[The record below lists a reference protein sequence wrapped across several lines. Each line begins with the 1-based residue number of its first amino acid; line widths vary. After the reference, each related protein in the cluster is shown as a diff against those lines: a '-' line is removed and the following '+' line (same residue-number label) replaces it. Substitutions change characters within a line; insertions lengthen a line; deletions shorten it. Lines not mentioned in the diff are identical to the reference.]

1 MTYYYVCN
9 ICTQRYMID
18 HEIDLR
24 GLAFHVT
31 KSHHKPEL
39 PLDKIIKTYYIKMKD
54 NPQYNNNN
62 KKRSRIIEKF
72 IDLCSLMEA
81 GFATS
86 RRGRD
91 YSLYY
96 LRIYE
101 WFYRN
106 KSILLALNL
115 VSIMLL
121 FVIHLSILPFQINP
135 VSFAEKV
142 LQVINITLICIIAL
156 SLIWRGMVC
165 IVIGILGLL
174 LIYTGI
180 FLPSYPIDVLDD
192 SYLDSKNEKNNINIK
207 QPISVA
213 AHGFFFLGMS
223 MVGLSMI
230 IAYRPDVL
238 YVRNRPKPLETIWE
252 SYPIWYNDNIKLL
265 GRKSEPTVD
274 IKTLMTD
281 EEVYLLWR
289 YDYILADVYGTPHL
303 VRSDSQ
309 IPKSSTIFR
318 DKKSGKMIGKG
329 KYIGYFV

>member
-1 MTYYYVCN
+1 MGEKEIISLSLSFLIAHYQTLFTFFSGYYSYYLFLKSLKN
-9 ICTQRYMID
+9 
-18 HEIDLR
+18 EKLIDL
-24 GLAFHVT
+24 
-31 KSHHKPEL
+31 
-39 PLDKIIKTYYIKMKD
+39 Y
-54 NPQYNNNN
+54 
-62 KKRSRIIEKF
+62 
-72 IDLCSLMEA
+72 SLMEA

-91 YSLYY
+91 YSLFY
-96 LRIYE
+96 LRMYE

-115 VSIMLL
+115 VSILLL
-121 FVIHLSILPFQINP
+121 FIIHLSILPFQINP

-156 SLIWRGMVC
+156 SLIWRGIVC

-180 FLPSYPIDVLDD
+180 FLPSYPFDVLDD
-192 SYLDSKNEKNNINIK
+192 SYLDGKNEKNNINIK
-207 QPISVA
+207 QPIFVA

-238 YVRNRPKPLETIWE
+238 YVRNRPKPLETVWE

-303 VRSDSQ
+303 VRTDSH

>member
-1 MTYYYVCN
+1 
-9 ICTQRYMID
+9 MID
-18 HEIDLR
+18 HELDLH

-31 KSHHKPEL
+31 KSHQKQEL
-39 PLDKIIKTYYIKMKD
+39 PLDKMIETYYTKLKG
-54 NPQYNNNN
+54 NPKNNDRN
-62 KKRSRIIEKF
+62 KKRSRITEKF

-81 GFATS
+81 GFGTS

-96 LRIYE
+96 LRMYE

-115 VSIMLL
+115 VSIILL
-121 FVIHLSILPFQINP
+121 FVIHLSILPFQVNP

-142 LQVINITLICIIAL
+142 LGVITISLICIIAL
-156 SLIWRGMVC
+156 SLIWRGIVG

-192 SYLDSKNEKNNINIK
+192 SYLNGKNEQNNINIK
-207 QPISVA
+207 QPVFVA
-213 AHGFFFLGMS
+213 AQGFFFLGMS

-238 YVRNRPKPLETIWE
+238 YVKNRPKPLETIWE
-252 SYPIWYNDNIKLL
+252 IYPIWHNDNIKLL

-274 IKTLMTD
+274 IKSLMTD

-289 YDYILADVYGTPHL
+289 YDYILADVHGTPHL
-303 VRSDSQ
+303 VRSDSH

>member
-1 MTYYYVCN
+1 
-9 ICTQRYMID
+9 MID
-18 HEIDLR
+18 HELDLH
-24 GLAFHVT
+24 GLVFHVT
-31 KSHHKPEL
+31 KSHHKQEL
-39 PLDKIIKTYYIKMKD
+39 PLDKMIETYYTRVNT
-54 NPQYNNNN
+54 NPKNNNNN

-81 GFATS
+81 GSSTS
-86 RRGRD
+86 HRGRD

-96 LRIYE
+96 LRMYE

-106 KSILLALNL
+106 KSILLAINL

-142 LQVINITLICIIAL
+142 LEVITITLICIIAL
-156 SLIWRGMVC
+156 SLIWRGIVC
-165 IVIGILGLL
+165 VVIGILGLL

-192 SYLDSKNEKNNINIK
+192 SYLDGKNEKNNINIK
-207 QPISVA
+207 QPIFVA

-230 IAYRPDVL
+230 IAYRPNVL

-252 SYPIWYNDNIKLL
+252 SYPIWDNDNIKLL
-265 GRKSEPTVD
+265 GRKSESTVD

>member
-1 MTYYYVCN
+1 
-9 ICTQRYMID
+9 MID

>member
-1 MTYYYVCN
+1 
-9 ICTQRYMID
+9 
-18 HEIDLR
+18 
-24 GLAFHVT
+24 
-31 KSHHKPEL
+31 
-39 PLDKIIKTYYIKMKD
+39 
-54 NPQYNNNN
+54 
-62 KKRSRIIEKF
+62 
-72 IDLCSLMEA
+72 MEG

-86 RRGRD
+86 HRDRD

-96 LRIYE
+96 LRLYE

-115 VSIMLL
+115 ISIMLL
-121 FVIHLSILPFQINP
+121 LVIHLSVLPFQINP
-135 VSFAEKV
+135 TSIDEKV
-142 LQVINITLICIIAL
+142 IEIMSICLICIIAL
-156 SLIWRGMVC
+156 SLIWRGIVC
-165 IVIGILGLL
+165 IVIGILGLS

-180 FLPSYPIDVLDD
+180 FLPSYPVDVLDD
-192 SYLDSKNEKNNINIK
+192 SYPDGENEKNIINIK
-207 QPISVA
+207 QPVLVA
-213 AHGFFFLGMS
+213 TQGFFFLGMS

-252 SYPIWYNDNIKLL
+252 SYPVWYNDNIKLL
-265 GRKSEPTVD
+265 GRNSEHIVD
-274 IKTLMTD
+274 IKSLMTD

-303 VRSDSQ
+303 VKSDSHV
-309 IPKSSTIFR
+309 PKSSTIFR

>member
-1 MTYYYVCN
+1 
-9 ICTQRYMID
+9 
-18 HEIDLR
+18 
-24 GLAFHVT
+24 
-31 KSHHKPEL
+31 
-39 PLDKIIKTYYIKMKD
+39 
-54 NPQYNNNN
+54 
-62 KKRSRIIEKF
+62 
-72 IDLCSLMEA
+72 MEG

-86 RRGRD
+86 HRDRD

-96 LRIYE
+96 LRLYE

-115 VSIMLL
+115 ISIMLL
-121 FVIHLSILPFQINP
+121 LVIHLSVLPFQINP
-135 VSFAEKV
+135 TSIDEKV
-142 LQVINITLICIIAL
+142 IEIMSICLICIIAL
-156 SLIWRGMVC
+156 SLIWRGIVC
-165 IVIGILGLL
+165 IVIGILGLS

-180 FLPSYPIDVLDD
+180 FLPSYPVDVLDD
-192 SYLDSKNEKNNINIK
+192 SYPDGENEKNIINIK
-207 QPISVA
+207 QPVLVA
-213 AHGFFFLGMS
+213 TQGFFFLGMS

-252 SYPIWYNDNIKLL
+252 GYPVWYNDNIKLL
-265 GRKSEPTVD
+265 GRNSEHIVD
-274 IKTLMTD
+274 IKSLMTD

-303 VRSDSQ
+303 VKSDSHV
-309 IPKSSTIFR
+309 PKSSTIFR

>member
-1 MTYYYVCN
+1 
-9 ICTQRYMID
+9 MID

-54 NPQYNNNN
+54 NPQNNNNN